1 MADAY
6 SLAQKHLDMAV
17 TEAAENN
24 IDPNALGQ
32 ALVWKVIELYQKN
45 GRDSKDIVG
54 EIQYT
59 LDNINDDN
67 TFHVSRN

>member
-6 SLAQKHLDMAV
+6 SLAQKHLDEAV
-17 TEAAENN
+17 TDAAENN
-24 IDPNALGQ
+24 VDISALGQ
-32 ALVWKVIELYQKN
+32 ALVWKLIELYKKE
-45 GRDSKDIVG
+45 GRSSKDIVS

-59 LDNINDDN
+59 LDNIEDDN